1 MAAHRRRP
9 TEDRPWIADRA
20 REKFATVRYS
30 ACVTWQD
37 LRPFAAGPPA
47 VAVSARAAR
56 ADGVLTLDYR
66 LDDPWGTVRLA
77 PPAAAVRAD
86 RLWEHTC
93 FEAFVAPAGGAAYW
107 EVNLASD
114 GRWNVWRFD
123 RYREGMMAEDRIVA
137 PAVETTTGDGTVRLS
152 STVDLSRL
160 PDAGECELAVGL
172 AVVVE
177 ATDGALSYWAVCHPG
192 ARPDFHAR
200 DGFSL
205 RLPRVRS

>member
-9 TEDRPWIADRA
+9 TEDRPWIGDRA

-30 ACVTWQD
+30 AGVTWQD

-77 PPAAAVRAD
+77 PRATAVRAD

-93 FEAFVAPAGGAAYW
+93 FEAFVAHAGDPAYW

-123 RYREGMMAEDRIVA
+123 RYREGMMAEDRIAA
-137 PAVETTTGDGTVRLS
+137 PAVEPTTGDGTFRLS
-152 STVDLSRL
+152 ATVDVSHLA
-160 PDAGECELAVGL
+160 DIELAVGL

-177 ATDGALSYWAVCHPG
+177 AGDGTLSYWAVCHPG
-192 ARPDFHAR
+192 TRPDFHAR